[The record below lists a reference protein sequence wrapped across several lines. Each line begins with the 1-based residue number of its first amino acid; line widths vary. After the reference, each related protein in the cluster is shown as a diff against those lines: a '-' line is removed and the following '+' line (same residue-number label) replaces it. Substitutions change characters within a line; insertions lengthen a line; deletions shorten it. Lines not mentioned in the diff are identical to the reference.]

1 MKEMLSF
8 TEVCFFRTSV
18 SCMFAQ
24 KVKSK
29 VCMCYQNWNYS
40 HRVTTDT
47 ECASHPLGHFLNLH
61 KRYVQNRLICCLWS
75 LLIPYWYASHLIFSY
90 NPFWVSLSCLSL
102 SCLVF
107 LALFWLLLGLVHA
120 HLTHNMLSGTVFRV
134 TFKSL
139 KMLSAF
145 KYGNSP
151 GQSNQ

>member
-1 MKEMLSF
+1 MNLL
-8 TEVCFFRTSV
+8 
-18 SCMFAQ
+18 AQ

-40 HRVTTDT
+40 CRIATAAEHA
-47 ECASHPLGHFLNLH
+47 CHPLGHFLNLH

-75 LLIPYWYASHLIFSY
+75 LIPLRYASHLIFSY
-90 NPFWVSLSCLSL
+90 NLFRVSLSCSSL

-107 LALFWLLLGLVHA
+107 VALFWLLLSLVHA
-120 HLTHNMLSGTVFRV
+120 HLTHNVLSGTVFRV
-134 TFKSL
+134 AFKSL

-151 GQSNQ
+151 GYFSLKSINKMWCCPEL